1 LDFHFKKM
9 PAISI
14 ERSNPVQAAVV
25 ALATFAALALLGLVL
40 AYWTWAWFAPRPE
53 PRVPAAQ
60 IGDGALG
67 PTRDTYV
74 LFGGARRD
82 GTGTA
87 PAAGAIMLLGIV
99 AASGNR
105 PGYAVL
111 RIDGKQTVAV
121 TQGADVE
128 PGMRLAEIH
137 VDHVVLERSGAR
149 ESLAWPQ
156 KAGK

>member
-1 LDFHFKKM
+1 M

-14 ERSNPVQAAVV
+14 ERSNPAQSAIV
-25 ALATFAALALLGLVL
+25 ALATLLALALLGAVL

-60 IGDGALG
+60 VEGGAAA
-67 PTRDTYV
+67 PVRDTYT

-82 GTGTA
+82 GTGAT

-99 AASGNR
+99 AASGDR